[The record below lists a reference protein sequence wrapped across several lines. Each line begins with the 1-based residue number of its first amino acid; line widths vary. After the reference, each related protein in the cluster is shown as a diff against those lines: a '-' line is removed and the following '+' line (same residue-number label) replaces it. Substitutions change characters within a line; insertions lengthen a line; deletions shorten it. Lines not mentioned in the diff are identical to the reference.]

1 MMGRGGGFWAERTPC
16 AKAERCL
23 RNDGDRSTGSLC
35 RKMGTAAGEAGR
47 VQVSSDL
54 ESLPARPNVIQ
65 KAMESHEGFEAG
77 ELEELLSYNLGPKHQ
92 DLRQEGWIRSEA
104 R

>member
-1 MMGRGGGFWAERTPC
+1 MQE
-16 AKAERCL
+16 
-23 RNDGDRSTGSLC
+23 DGDSC
-35 RKMGTAAGEAGR
+35 RRGRQGE
-47 VQVSSDL
+47 SP
-54 ESLPARPNVIQ
+54 PARPNVIQ

-77 ELEELLSYNLGPKHQ
+77 ELKELLSYNLGPKHQ